1 MKAAQI
7 SQYGHADQ
15 IKIVDVDKPT
25 VSDGKV
31 LIEVKAASINPFD
44 SKVREGMLGDSF
56 KLPATLGGDIAGVV
70 AEVGEGV
77 QGIKPGDKV
86 YGQAG
91 VAGGASGAFAE
102 FALTG
107 EQQVALMPQNL
118 DFLQAAAVP
127 LTGLSALQVIQKH
140 MQLQSGQKI
149 LIHGGAGGIGTMA
162 IQIAKHLGAYVATTA
177 TGDGIAYVKNLGAD
191 EVIDYKTQQFDELLD
206 GYDAVFDTVGG
217 DTYQRS
223 FKVLKKDGIV
233 VSMLEQP
240 NESLMQQYGVRA
252 EYQQTR
258 TNRADL
264 DTLRGLIEQG
274 AVTVHVD
281 AAYPLDKA
289 MEAFQAWENG
299 SVKGKIVLQV
309 A

>member
-31 LIEVKAASINPFD
+31 LVEVKAASINPFD

-56 KLPATLGGDIAGVV
+56 KLPATLGGDVAGVV

-77 QGIKPGDKV
+77 QGLKPGDKV

-127 LTGLSALQVIQKH
+127 LTALSALQVIQKH

-162 IQIAKHLGAYVATTA
+162 IQIAKHLGAHVATTA
-177 TGDGIAYVKNLGAD
+177 TGEGIEYVKNLGAD
-191 EVIDYKTQQFDELLD
+191 EVIDYKSQQFDELLD

-240 NESLMQQYGVRA
+240 NEPLMQQYGVRA

-258 TNRADL
+258 TNRTDL

-274 AVTVHVD
+274 TVTVHVD
-281 AAYPLDKA
+281 ATYPLDKVT
-289 MEAFQAWENG
+289 EAFQAWENG
-299 SVKGKIVLQV
+299 SVKGKVVLQI

>member
-7 SQYGHADQ
+7 SHYGHADQ
-15 IKIVDVDKPT
+15 VKIVNADRPSVCE
-25 VSDGKV
+25 GKV
-31 LIEVKAASINPFD
+31 LVEVKAASINPFD
-44 SKVREGMLGDSF
+44 SKMREGMLGSSL
-56 KLPATLGGDIAGVV
+56 KLPATLGGDISGVV
-70 AEVGEGV
+70 AEVGQGV
-77 QGIKPGDKV
+77 ESIKPGDKV

-107 EQQVALMPQNL
+107 EQQVGLMPQNL
-118 DFLQAAAVP
+118 DFLQAAALP

-149 LIHGGAGGIGTMA
+149 LIHGGAGGIGTVA
-162 IQIAKHLGAYVATTA
+162 IQMAKHFGAHVATTA
-177 TGDGIAYVKNLGAD
+177 TGDGIDYVKSLGAD
-191 EVIDYKTQQFDELLD
+191 EVIDYKNQRFDELLSD
-206 GYDAVFDTVGG
+206 FDAVFDTVGG

-223 FKVLKKDGIV
+223 FKVLKKGGII

-264 DTLRGLIEQG
+264 DTLRGLVERG

-281 AAYPLDKA
+281 ATYPLDKVA
-289 MEAFQAWENG
+289 EAFQAYESG
-299 SVKGKIVLQV
+299 SVKGKVVLQI